1 MRQCCVPGCK
11 NTSNLRK
18 VPFTKVTWK
27 AWLVRC
33 PFLRKYSRKSLENV
47 KICELHFL
55 PQHVKSHRLTADAI
69 PTLHLPK
76 QNIATS
82 SRNEQFLEVFPLQ
95 SGQPLSVRIVN
106 PSVSLIDTVNVQ
118 TDFDYNKQSV
128 FPPTNDQVP
137 CVQSRDITERDFE
150 PNNQSIVTP
159 STEQVQCVASQI
171 NKETTEPDFYVQ
183 SDSMTDSITTNVV
196 HSCSTSTE
204 TQNQSTEP
212 ELTVGQLSPLP
223 SNTMPSDVISAIQRT
238 PVRVK
243 SHSRRHKSHVKS
255 DLIPRVR
262 LGQNETPRKQKLRVG
277 NEMLKMK
284 LRNLTLRF
292 NKLKSK
298 TLSWSTQVKL
308 FIKKYPLLSNFGFI
322 LRCTVSDQGSANVA
336 AINSLIADTREDILR
351 SGNDDPNIF
360 HYMIDKNKLYHM
372 YDVPHL
378 LKCFRNNFQKKD
390 LLIGTQRAQWNY
402 IEMVYASDGAQG
414 RARTTKLTDKHI
426 KPNSYDKMKVK
437 FAAQVFS
444 REVFAALQNRMKTY
458 EDLQLVHNYSVP
470 SVNIDNGFFTA
481 EIILFINDLFDSLN
495 CAGHTRGELSNALS
509 LNSTHLEFWNN
520 ALKKLQSMKF
530 DATDS
535 RESKPISLRNF
546 IHDIKTVKHL
556 WADLKKIEGV
566 KFLSLKRLNQDPLE
580 NFFSQIRGQGGASTH
595 PDCHN
600 FVALFKTLLI
610 NNITT
615 GQSLYANCTSDTDKM
630 LGTLSS
636 LIDRPKLGI
645 QYNDFTTD
653 VENLN
658 FIENSIPH
666 ENIFQTQ
673 SASYIAGAI
682 CRHIL
687 PKLDCGECQNC
698 KSTLLSNEIE
708 PFHSL
713 IATKEYDSSN
723 KKLYY
728 PSHELVV
735 LVWHCIYIIEE
746 TLPKICKVFIYTD
759 LVSKLECLDTSFMTC
774 LEHKSDFLKAFW
786 LYVIRMQV
794 RQWCINFNRRIHNV
808 DSRKKGKEMEDMLT
822 TKVTKGASYRTAR
835 RQSH

>member
-137 CVQSRDITERDFE
+137 SVQSRDITERDFE

-159 STEQVQCVASQI
+159 SNEQVQCVASQI

-308 FIKKYPLLSNFGFI
+308 FIKKYPLLSNFGKILVDSQLRLSGVKGKGSRYTDDEKIFALSLYKLSPKCYGFLQKNIRLPSKSTIGSLLNNIPLRPGINEFIFQHLADAAKNKNTMGLQCVLLFDEMAINKNLFFNFHTGVIEGFEDLGGGERTNNVADKALVFMLRGIFSNWKIPIAFYFVRDGIKTFHLKKILKELIAAIFKSGFI

-535 RESKPISLRNF
+535 RE
-546 IHDIKTVKHL
+546 IHNKFYT
-556 WADLKKIEGV
+556 KK
-566 KFLSLKRLNQDPLE
+566 KQ
-580 NFFSQIRGQGGASTH
+580 
-595 PDCHN
+595 
-600 FVALFKTLLI
+600 
-610 NNITT
+610 
-615 GQSLYANCTSDTDKM
+615 
-630 LGTLSS
+630 
-636 LIDRPKLGI
+636 
-645 QYNDFTTD
+645 
-653 VENLN
+653 
-658 FIENSIPH
+658 
-666 ENIFQTQ
+666 
-673 SASYIAGAI
+673 
-682 CRHIL
+682 
-687 PKLDCGECQNC
+687 
-698 KSTLLSNEIE
+698 LLSFLPVLLMHSE
-708 PFHSL
+708 P
-713 IATKEYDSSN
+713 
-723 KKLYY
+723 
-728 PSHELVV
+728 VV
-735 LVWHCIYIIEE
+735 V
-746 TLPKICKVFIYTD
+746 
-759 LVSKLECLDTSFMTC
+759 
-774 LEHKSDFLKAFW
+774 
-786 LYVIRMQV
+786 
-794 RQWCINFNRRIHNV
+794 
-808 DSRKKGKEMEDMLT
+808 
-822 TKVTKGASYRTAR
+822 
-835 RQSH
+835 